1 MATCPST
8 AMRRRAP
15 PVRPITRA
23 GTPASAATR
32 SSFWLVGHH
41 ITIPKRIH
49 EMLRF
54 APACALAAI
63 IAPDLLLGSGGQL
76 QLAVSNPKLL
86 AGVAAVMFYLL
97 RRNMLQTIVF
107 GMLVFT
113 ALRVFHV
120 FGAGG

>member
-1 MATCPST
+1 VIAALVVAT
-8 AMRRRAP
+8 
-15 PVRPITRA
+15 
-23 GTPASAATR
+23 AATR

-41 ITIPKRIH
+41 ITIPKRVQEI
-49 EMLRF
+49 LRY

-63 IAPDLLLGSGGQL
+63 VAPDLLLGTQGQL
-76 QLAVSNPKLL
+76 QLTVSNPKLL
-86 AGVAAVMFYLL
+86 AGIAAVVFYLV

-113 ALRVFHV
+113 GLRVFHL